1 MHVGLLQRLLGGLI
15 VVLSLAVGM
24 SYAPDRPA
32 QALVARWAPPP
43 SDFID
48 VDGLVVHLRDEGPR
62 DDPAPLVLL
71 HGLGDSLHTW
81 QGWAEALRPRHRVI
95 RFDLPGAGLTGPNA
109 SGDYR
114 GDTDARFVLSLLDR
128 LGVRR
133 FAVGG
138 NSLGGDTAWRVAAV
152 APARVTRLLLVDAAG
167 YAVQPQQVPIGFAI
181 AGMPVLRSLATS
193 LTPRALVAQS
203 LQQMVGHPERVT
215 PEQVDR
221 CHELLLREGNRDA
234 LVQRLWQRRDEAGRD
249 VARLRTLAMPTL
261 ILWGGRDRL
270 LPPATAE
277 RFQHDIARSRVVL
290 FDDLGHL
297 PQQEDPR
304 RTALEVQRFLDDRA
318 PAP

>member
-95 RFDLPGAGLTGPNA
+95 RFDLPGAGLTGPHA

-128 LGVRR
+128 LGVRH
-133 FAVGG
+133 FAIGG
-138 NSLGGDTAWRVAAV
+138 NSLGGDTAWRVAAM
-152 APARVTRLLLVDAAG
+152 APSRVTRLLLVDAAG

-181 AGMPVLRSLATS
+181 AATPVLRSLATS

-215 PEQVDR
+215 AEQVDR

-234 LVQRLWQRRDEAGRD
+234 LVQRLRQRRDEAGRD
-249 VARLRTLAMPTL
+249 VARLRTLAMTTL
-261 ILWGGRDRL
+261 ILWGGQDRL

-277 RFQHDIARSRVVL
+277 RFHHDIARSRVVV

-297 PQQEDPR
+297 PQQEDPK
-304 RTALEVQRFLDDRA
+304 RTVAEVQRFLDEA
-318 PAP
+318 PR